1 MPTPE
6 LVLAHRDQHEDPTI
20 QAQHDIQQ
28 EGFSE
33 YAFDRRISHYHAT
46 LGMRDGVFQ
55 KDFPALKLAE
65 QEGSGASSVTTSSSH
80 LGCVL
85 EYEK

>member
-1 MPTPE
+1 MHT
-6 LVLAHRDQHEDPTI
+6 
-20 QAQHDIQQ
+20 QQ

-55 KDFPALKLAE
+55 KDFPTLKLAE
-65 QEGSGASSVTTSSSH
+65 QGGSGASSVTTSSSH

>member
-1 MPTPE
+1 MHT
-6 LVLAHRDQHEDPTI
+6 
-20 QAQHDIQQ
+20 QQ

-33 YAFDRRISHYHAT
+33 YAFDRRISPHYHAT

-55 KDFPALKLAE
+55 KDFPTLKLAE
-65 QEGSGASSVTTSSSH
+65 QGGSGASSVTTSSSH